1 MVFAPHTRQRRRK
14 AMEDQTK
21 ETGQATSPGETDRPK
36 AKISIQD
43 LYREEIFTDMRV
55 GAIRQLTPVKSN
67 GEFDKNRKILFI
79 GQSSLATQHGPLPIQ
94 FPIEA
99 RNLQQALEKFPQT
112 MELFV
117 DHLVEQ
123 AKEMQRQEQSR
134 IIVPNTNIAD
144 PKIILK

>member
-1 MVFAPHTRQRRRK
+1 
-14 AMEDQTK
+14 MEDQTK
-21 ETGQATSPGETDRPK
+21 ENTQATGPGGTERPK
-36 AKISIQD
+36 VRISIQD

-67 GEFDKNRKILFI
+67 GEFDKNRKILFV
-79 GQSSLATQHGPLPIQ
+79 GQSSLVTQHGPLPIQ

-99 RNLQQALEKFPQT
+99 KNLQQALEKFPET

-134 IIVPNTNIAD
+134 IIVPGANIAD